1 LHDLRRLTRG
11 RLPQSAA
18 AWNGRVY
25 GRLSALPN
33 SVDLLQAARLAAALS
48 VGAEIIR
55 LRRIAARFA
64 LGTALEPAMAA
75 IAEGDSTAAVRE
87 LDRFDRVLADVP
99 TARPGGRLR
108 LRARATI
115 RSVVNSLTH
124 HATYFDA
131 RVPT

>member
-1 LHDLRRLTRG
+1 
-11 RLPQSAA
+11 
-18 AWNGRVY
+18 
-25 GRLSALPN
+25 
-33 SVDLLQAARLAAALS
+33 
-48 VGAEIIR
+48 
-55 LRRIAARFA
+55 
-64 LGTALEPAMAA
+64 MAA
-75 IAEGDSTAAVRE
+75 IAQGDSTAAVRE